1 MKILSRAKACRIR
14 GAPIILVSA
23 DESVVAKIP
32 ALTSILENATSLI
45 IRWFETSSAGFG
57 DRPTGIL

>member
-1 MKILSRAKACRIR
+1 MPKPVGYVVLLS
-14 GAPIILVSA
+14 IILVSA

-45 IRWFETSSAGFG
+45 IRWFETSSAEFG